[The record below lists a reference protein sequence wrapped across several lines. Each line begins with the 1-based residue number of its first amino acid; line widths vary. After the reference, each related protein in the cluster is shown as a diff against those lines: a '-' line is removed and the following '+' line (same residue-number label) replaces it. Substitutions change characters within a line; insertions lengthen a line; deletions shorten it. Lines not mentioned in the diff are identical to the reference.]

1 MMGRPTLPLG
11 TWGKIRRY
19 QLGPKS
25 WRATAN
31 YRDYDGE
38 TRRVERS
45 GSSAAK
51 AERKLIEDLRD
62 RARVN
67 GQGEITADTPL
78 REVAAA
84 WFEAFKRQD
93 KASTTI
99 DAYDD
104 ALRLHV
110 LPAVGSLRVRE
121 LTVGV
126 ADRFLSSVRDKTG
139 ASAAKHAK
147 TVLSS
152 VMGLAARNE
161 AIDHNPM
168 RDVSPISIEHKE
180 ARSLDLAEVRAL
192 RTGLRLD
199 ERAAGRDIPAIV
211 DFMLGTGLRIGET
224 LAVTWESLDLEA
236 QTVEIR
242 ATVVRKRGVGLVLQ
256 PKPKTRSGWRVLH
269 LPPWLVEL
277 LKARPR
283 VENEWNVVFP
293 SQQGKLRD
301 RSNTSAD
308 LRDAMDPLGFDWV
321 TSHNFR
327 KTAATL
333 LHDAGLTVRE
343 IADQLGHKRVSVT
356 QDTYFGRKQASPKVA
371 TMLGAIDESG
381 S

>member
-1 MMGRPTLPLG
+1 MGRPTLPLG

-25 WRATAN
+25 WRATTN
-31 YRDYDGE
+31 YRDYDGVA
-38 TRRVERS
+38 RRIERS

-67 GQGEITADTPL
+67 GQGEITADTPV

-93 KASTTI
+93 KASSTV

-147 TVLSS
+147 MVLSS

-168 RDVSPISIEHKE
+168 RDVSPISVEHKE
-180 ARSLDLAEVRAL
+180 ARSLELAEVRSL
-192 RTGLRLD
+192 RTGLRMD
-199 ERAAGRDIPAIV
+199 RRQTGISRRSWTSCWEPAC
-211 DFMLGTGLRIGET
+211 G
-224 LAVTWESLDLEA
+224 S
-236 QTVEIR
+236 
-242 ATVVRKRGVGLVLQ
+242 
-256 PKPKTRSGWRVLH
+256 
-269 LPPWLVEL
+269 
-277 LKARPR
+277 ARCSR
-283 VENEWNVVFP
+283 
-293 SQQGKLRD
+293 
-301 RSNTSAD
+301 
-308 LRDAMDPLGFDWV
+308 
-321 TSHNFR
+321 
-327 KTAATL
+327 
-333 LHDAGLTVRE
+333 
-343 IADQLGHKRVSVT
+343 
-356 QDTYFGRKQASPKVA
+356 
-371 TMLGAIDESG
+371 
-381 S
+381 